1 MSKLLQINVTANV
14 GSTGRIAEHI
24 GLLAKNQG
32 WDSYIAYGRSGQ
44 PSNSNLIKVGN
55 MLDILYHVL
64 ITRLL
69 DRHGLGSRIAT
80 KRLIKQIKEIQPDII
95 HLHNIHGYYLNYK
108 ILFEY
113 LAKSDIP
120 IVWTLHDCWPF
131 TGHCAY
137 FDEPNCYKWKEGC
150 ENCPYSHSYPKSMI
164 VDMSK
169 RNYKLKKSL
178 FGSLGKTLYLVSV
191 SEWLYKFTKESFL
204 YDSKGIVIHNGIDL
218 EKFNV
223 VLTPKANRFVILGV
237 AMPWDKRKGLTD
249 FYQLR
254 ECLDINKYDIV
265 LVGLSEE
272 QIKALPSGIIGKTR
286 TNSIEELVRLYCSA
300 DVFINPTY
308 ADNFPTTNIEAL
320 ACGTPVITYRTGGS
334 PEAVTPQ
341 IGAVVKQGDV
351 DGIINA
357 IHMLEQ
363 RDRDELRKVCRT
375 YAEEHFDKNKCF
387 QQYIELYNEILSN
400 K

>member
-1 MSKLLQINVTANV
+1 
-14 GSTGRIAEHI
+14 
-24 GLLAKNQG
+24 
-32 WDSYIAYGRSGQ
+32 
-44 PSNSNLIKVGN
+44 
-55 MLDILYHVL
+55 
-64 ITRLL
+64 
-69 DRHGLGSRIAT
+69 
-80 KRLIKQIKEIQPDII
+80 
-95 HLHNIHGYYLNYK
+95 
-108 ILFEY
+108 
-113 LAKSDIP
+113 
-120 IVWTLHDCWPF
+120 
-131 TGHCAY
+131 
-137 FDEPNCYKWKEGC
+137 
-150 ENCPYSHSYPKSMI
+150 MI